1 MCERKTELNAEKVS
15 ASALGSLGQRFPGT
29 LPEMQTHLA
38 AEKHSLREWAQYTES
53 GRRLISRWKRMVV
66 WQVLW
71 MSYGVL
77 RNEICFEDKPDR
89 IANRKFRSS
98 KELVM

>member
-1 MCERKTELNAEKVS
+1 
-15 ASALGSLGQRFPGT
+15 
-29 LPEMQTHLA
+29 
-38 AEKHSLREWAQYTES
+38 
-53 GRRLISRWKRMVV
+53 MVV

-98 KELVM
+98 KELAM

>member
-1 MCERKTELNAEKVS
+1 
-15 ASALGSLGQRFPGT
+15 
-29 LPEMQTHLA
+29 
-38 AEKHSLREWAQYTES
+38 
-53 GRRLISRWKRMVV
+53 MVV

-89 IANRKFRSS
+89 IASRKFRSS